1 MTQNSSP
8 NDGHQLLALQVWLPL
23 DKNTEL
29 RYAVFNIIYYF
40 KK

>member
-1 MTQNSSP
+1 MTQNSSS
-8 NDGHQLLALQVWLPL
+8 NVGHQLPALQAWLPL
-23 DKNTEL
+23 GQDTEL